1 MALWQGNSR
10 RSFTGRRIRHARGKR
25 KFEIGRE
32 AHLTTIGNTRFKK
45 VRTMGENRK
54 TRAKT
59 INIAYVVDPKTN
71 KTEKTEITSV
81 LKNSANIH
89 YVRRNIINKG
99 AIIDTKLGQ
108 AKVTSRP
115 GQSGTINAVLIT
127 K

>member
-1 MALWQGNSR
+1 MALWQGKSK
-10 RSFTGRRIRHARGKR
+10 RSNTGRRIRYSRGKR

-32 AHLTTIGNTRFKK
+32 KLLTTIGPTSLKK
-45 VRTMGENRK
+45 VRTIGNNRK

-59 INIAYVVDPKTN
+59 IDIAYVVDPKNN
-71 KTEKTEITSV
+71 KATKTEIVSV
-81 LKNSANIH
+81 VENKANIH

-99 AIIDTKLGQ
+99 AIIETKLGK

-115 GQSGTINAVLIT
+115 GQCGSINAVLLS

>member
-10 RSFTGRRIRHARGKR
+10 RSKTGRRLRYARGKR

-32 AHLTTIGNTRFKK
+32 RHLTTIGPVKYKK
-45 VRTMGENRK
+45 VRTKGNNRK
-54 TRAKT
+54 ARAKT
-59 INIAYVVDPKTN
+59 TNIAYIVNPKDN
-71 KTEKTEITSV
+71 KTTKTEIISV
-81 LKNSANIH
+81 LENTANIH

-99 AIIDTKLGQ
+99 AIIETKIGR

-115 GQSGTINAVLIT
+115 GQYRTINAVLIS